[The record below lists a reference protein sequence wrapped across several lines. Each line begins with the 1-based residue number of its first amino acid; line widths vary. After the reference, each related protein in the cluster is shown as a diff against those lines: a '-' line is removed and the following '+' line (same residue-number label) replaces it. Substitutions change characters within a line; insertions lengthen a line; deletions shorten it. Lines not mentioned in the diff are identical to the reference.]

1 VLPVLKMNGVRI
13 ALVCVAAFLLA
24 VTANAANPANP
35 VRATMSTTSTTPVAD
50 TPWRYTIVVKDRTGK
65 PLRAKARLQIL
76 LGTLVVGCWK
86 ETAMTQCSG
95 ATAGTWIAFT
105 GKRTGMLTW
114 PTQSAGVKLTF
125 QATVVAAGRSLKLR
139 APVTVK
145 LP

>member
-1 VLPVLKMNGVRI
+1 MRDVRY
-13 ALVCVAAFLLA
+13 ALVCVAVLA
-24 VTANAANPANP
+24 VAATASAATSPN
-35 VRATMSTTSTTPVAD
+35 VRATMSTTSTTPLVD

-65 PLRAKARLQIL
+65 PLTAKARLQIL

-86 ETAMTQCSG
+86 GKAMTQCSG
-95 ATAGTWIAFT
+95 ANAGTWIPFK
-105 GKRTGMLTW
+105 GKRTGVLTW
-114 PTQSAGVKLTF
+114 PAQSAGIKLTF

>member
-1 VLPVLKMNGVRI
+1 MRDVRY
-13 ALVCVAAFLLA
+13 ALVCVAVLA
-24 VTANAANPANP
+24 VAATASAATSPN
-35 VRATMSTTSTTPVAD
+35 VRATMSTTSTTPLVD

-65 PLRAKARLQIL
+65 PLTAKARLQIL

-86 ETAMTQCSG
+86 GTAMTQCSG
-95 ATAGTWIAFT
+95 ANAGTWIPFK
-105 GKRTGMLTW
+105 GKRTGVLTW
-114 PTQSAGVKLTF
+114 PAQSAGIKLTF